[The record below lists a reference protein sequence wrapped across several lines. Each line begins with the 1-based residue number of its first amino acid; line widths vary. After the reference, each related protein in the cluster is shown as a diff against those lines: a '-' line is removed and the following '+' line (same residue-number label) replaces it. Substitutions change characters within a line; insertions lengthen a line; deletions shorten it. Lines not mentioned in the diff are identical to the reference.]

1 MALKTWLINKIEK
14 QEQGLKFLKALLIM
28 LIHVENADYDS
39 DSDNSLNI
47 DDIELADDDE
57 DDDDVWVQRNLRN

>member
-1 MALKTWLINKIEK
+1 MALKTWLLKKIEK

-28 LIHVENADYDS
+28 LTHVENAEVSDT
-39 DSDNSLNI
+39 DSDNSLNV

-57 DDDDVWVQRNLRN
+57 DEDEDD